1 MAAPKWNGE
10 SDIDLKFL
18 KFDEM
23 NKRMKRES
31 PSSEAG
37 MMGNINENGK
47 SEQNNNGENIDQSG
61 NGLDIK
67 CGVCS
72 TSVWFKF
79 GMYLFMNMQLPR

>member
-1 MAAPKWNGE
+1 
-10 SDIDLKFL
+10 
-18 KFDEM
+18 M

-61 NGLDIK
+61 NGSDPFVLAISSFDTD
-67 CGVCS
+67 S
-72 TSVWFKF
+72 
-79 GMYLFMNMQLPR
+79 

>member
-1 MAAPKWNGE
+1 MMIRKSHKHVTIRLP
-10 SDIDLKFL
+10 LVL
-18 KFDEM
+18 L
-23 NKRMKRES
+23 RES

-67 CGVCS
+67 CGVCGKMFAS
-72 TSVWFKF
+72 SW
-79 GMYLFMNMQLPR
+79 QLHVHELS